1 MNDFSEIENELKKLR
16 PIEPSVELIARIESD
31 LVDSADCRAS
41 VSDAS
46 AKPWWWRF
54 TETPYNIGLSLAAA
68 ALLLLFARLQLDHS
82 SQAQPPIASASPAQQ
97 PARPGESIPRRTG
110 SKIVPAEFI
119 PAGATQTV
127 YRTEDEGLLFPAGS
141 DQPVRRVRSRMRETL
156 RWQNTATGASL
167 RVSYPTEE
175 VTLLP
180 VYGQ

>member
-1 MNDFSEIENELKKLR
+1 MNDFAEIENELKKLR
-16 PIEPSVELIARIESD
+16 PLEPSAELFVRIEAD
-31 LVDSADCRAS
+31 LVS
-41 VSDAS
+41 VKKVVTPD
-46 AKPWWWRF
+46 RF
-54 TETPYNIGLSLAAA
+54 RINWIWAGASLAAA
-68 ALLLLFARLQLDHS
+68 ALLLLLARLQLDHS
-82 SQAQPPIASASPAQQ
+82 SQSQSQSLVASASPAQQ
-97 PARPGESIPRRTG
+97 AARPSESVPWRTR

-141 DQPVRRVRSRMRETL
+141 NQPVRRVRSRMRETL

-175 VTLLP
+175 VTLVP